1 MVKGVFTADGK
12 YQRGT
17 WNFRNEGRVQVMVTY
32 FGKWIG
38 YFSPL
43 SSLNVYDCWKG
54 FSMYVSVLHRTI
66 IKEGGQWDPY
76 ASKASTFYW
85 SQY

>member
-32 FGKWIG
+32 FGK
-38 YFSPL
+38 
-43 SSLNVYDCWKG
+43 
-54 FSMYVSVLHRTI
+54 
-66 IKEGGQWDPY
+66 
-76 ASKASTFYW
+76 
-85 SQY
+85 